1 LLIGLGIVHE
11 RNDFYKFVLPYLID
25 VIHRNMILQGIGVAI
40 IVIAIAAIAYSAQMA
55 RKSANSANQPS
66 GTLPVNVTKVSTSVQ
81 KANNPSSIVVTVPVG
96 AGRQGTLSEFF
107 VPSKVNLHT
116 GNKVTWVDDDTVTH
130 SITSATF
137 NGVVWPRGSDQG
149 PSNFSHTFD
158 KSGTFNYFC
167 QIHPYMT
174 GVAFVDVQE
183 TERVLNSTTAGSSN
197 FVNVKIEM
205 PRNAAYINNYGPYF
219 LPTYAVV
226 PLNSRVT
233 WTNEDYVAHTA
244 TATDGSFDTSPVL
257 PGESYTLTIQH
268 NPGTIGYFCKIHPWM
283 QAMMYLAPSQSQLN
297 LLKHP

>member
-1 LLIGLGIVHE
+1 
-11 RNDFYKFVLPYLID
+11 
-25 VIHRNMILQGIGVAI
+25 MILQGIGVAI
-40 IVIAIAAIAYSAQMA
+40 IVIAIAAIAYSAQIT
-55 RKSANSANQPS
+55 RKSANSANQP
-66 GTLPVNVTKVSTSVQ
+66 LPVNATKVSTSVQ
-81 KANNPSSIVVTVPVG
+81 KANNPSSIVVTVPAGAGRQGTSVQKANNPSSIVVTVPAG

-205 PRNAAYINNYGPYF
+205 PRNAAYIN
-219 LPTYAVV
+219 
-226 PLNSRVT
+226 
-233 WTNEDYVAHTA
+233 
-244 TATDGSFDTSPVL
+244 
-257 PGESYTLTIQH
+257 
-268 NPGTIGYFCKIHPWM
+268 
-283 QAMMYLAPSQSQLN
+283 
-297 LLKHP
+297 